1 MKPGSI
7 RRECIITAL
16 LRYMGRHPAHLIY
29 SSLSNGR
36 PFTAAILQLLSIN
49 EDGFMCD
56 SFWDESSCGIAFI
69 SILVA
74 ILAGVLLAGCGGSS
88 GGPVGPVS
96 SSGSFTVCSST
107 YALCTGSQCT
117 PVADAPGFDACNCRV
132 MTGYSAGQAPCQDVQ
147 ETGEAQAIFSRY
159 YPITSY
165 TPCSNDRPWAN
176 CLDSPCLINNGD
188 PRAATCICTE
198 MKNQGTYILYDSA
211 GKYSPTSCS
220 TGLYSLATVEGA
232 DEITEYLQTHN
243 TPLKA
248 PPIKVY

>member
-88 GGPVGPVS
+88 SGPVGPVS

-107 YALCTGSQCT
+107 YALCTGSPCT

-188 PRAATCICTE
+188 PTAATCICTE
-198 MKNQGTYILYDSA
+198 MKNQGTYIFYDSA

>member
-1 MKPGSI
+1 M
-7 RRECIITAL
+7 ITAL

-74 ILAGVLLAGCGGSS
+74 ILGGVLLAGCGGSS
-88 GGPVGPVS
+88 SGPVGPVS

-107 YALCTGSQCT
+107 YALCTGSPCT

-188 PRAATCICTE
+188 PTAATCICTE
-198 MKNQGTYILYDSA
+198 MKNQGTYIFMIRPENTVRPRAALVYIPWQRLRAQTKLRNTYKHTTRLSKRRRSRSTDGGSA
-211 GKYSPTSCS
+211 
-220 TGLYSLATVEGA
+220 L
-232 DEITEYLQTHN
+232 
-243 TPLKA
+243 
-248 PPIKVY
+248 